1 MAFFIFL
8 ESLQELCLD
17 VFPNHQVILA
27 LLLAEFLDRCGDVAF
42 VEVDDDAYLFYGRL
56 DRFSITKI
64 FFPDGVAKKCV
75 DAKSG
80 HTLEYGRT
88 RGNRQHDQH
97 QQNPGQ
103 AGLTGAVD
111 RSDRCRQG
119 FAKT

>member
-1 MAFFIFL
+1 M
-8 ESLQELCLD
+8 
-17 VFPNHQVILA
+17 A

-80 HTLEYGRT
+80 HTLERART
-88 RGNRQHDQH
+88 CSKI
-97 QQNPGQ
+97 
-103 AGLTGAVD
+103 V
-111 RSDRCRQG
+111 
-119 FAKT
+119 KTINTSSLSAPNG